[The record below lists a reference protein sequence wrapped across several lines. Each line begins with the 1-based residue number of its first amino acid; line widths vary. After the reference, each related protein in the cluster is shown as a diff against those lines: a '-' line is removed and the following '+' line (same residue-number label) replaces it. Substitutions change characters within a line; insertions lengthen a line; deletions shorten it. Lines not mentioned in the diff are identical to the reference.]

1 LAKKN
6 GLKKSDYSTLVKL
19 LFWILFL
26 MIVCVVVVPFTPL
39 IAGAPAWWVTT
50 HGFFVDV
57 RTNIVAYASF
67 LAIMLGLLGVAVY
80 LFKKYIIK

>member
-1 LAKKN
+1 MAKK
-6 GLKKSDYSTLVKL
+6 GLNKSDYSTLVKL

-26 MIVCVVVVPFTPL
+26 MIIGVVVVPFTPL
-39 IAGAPAWWVTT
+39 LAGAPTWWVTT

-57 RTNIVAYASF
+57 RENIVAYASF
-67 LAIMLGLLGVAVY
+67 LAIMLGLLGVAVF

>member
-1 LAKKN
+1 MAKK

-26 MIVCVVVVPFTPL
+26 LIVGVVVVPFTPL
-39 IAGAPAWWVTT
+39 VAGAPAWWVTT
-50 HGFFVDV
+50 HGLFVDV

-67 LAIMLGLLGVAVY
+67 LAIMLGLLAVAVY

>member
-1 LAKKN
+1 MAKK

-26 MIVCVVVVPFTPL
+26 LIIGVVVVPFTPL
-39 IAGAPAWWVTT
+39 FAGAPAWWVTT

-57 RTNIVAYASF
+57 RTNIVEYASF
-67 LAIMLGLLGVAVY
+67 LGLMLGLLGVAVF